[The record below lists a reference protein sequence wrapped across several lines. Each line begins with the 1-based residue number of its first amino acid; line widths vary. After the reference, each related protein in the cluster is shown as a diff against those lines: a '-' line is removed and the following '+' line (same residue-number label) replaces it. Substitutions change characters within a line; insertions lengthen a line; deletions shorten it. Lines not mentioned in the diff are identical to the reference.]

1 MIYLC
6 IAILVYAL
14 FFFKNNYN
22 PCYKP
27 VNLIENK
34 KKRNTK
40 ISVIA
45 IIILIAFAAL
55 RATTVGYDTPNY
67 YLNFTKIAEANEI
80 SNGHNFEFIFQ
91 LINWFAAGLF
101 GKQGF
106 FFVLL
111 ICETIILCC
120 VAYCSKKLSNDVILV
135 FFFFVTIDIYLRG
148 FDQLRQSVAIAL
160 LMCATASLLN
170 KDFCRYF
177 AFVFLAFMFHKTSI
191 IFAPIGLC
199 CLQKTEKLRLSF
211 YSFVM
216 LCVVF
221 FCIFETQ
228 IIKIIS
234 DIFHLYYYDRYIAT
248 GSWRQKLT
256 VIGYCEIVV
265 SMLIFV
271 AFYCFKLWCN
281 KKRVMLSKTY
291 DILLD
296 VYFFAVVFYII
307 SGICQSPA
315 IYGRLVYLFFWP
327 IIFLAPQVVWA
338 IKEERLRTFIY
349 VCEVALALAYLLAT
363 LYIVDAHGIMP
374 YVLA

>member
-67 YLNFTKIAEANEI
+67 YLNFTRIAEANEI
-80 SNGHNFEFIFQ
+80 SNGHNYEFIFQ

-191 IFAPIGLC
+191 IFAPIGFC
-199 CLQKTEKLRLSF
+199 CLLKTDKSRLIF
-211 YSFVM
+211 YIAIA
-216 LCVVF
+216 LCAAVF
-221 FCIFETQ
+221 CVFATQ
-228 IIKIIS
+228 IISIVCNIL
-234 DIFHLYYYDRYIAT
+234 HLDYYDKYIVT
-248 GSWRQKLT
+248 GLWRQELST
-256 VIGYCEIVV
+256 IGHIEIVI
-265 SMLIFV
+265 SIAIFF
-271 AFYCFKLWCN
+271 AFYLFKLWCN
-281 KKRVMLSKTY
+281 KKTIALPKSY
-291 DILLD
+291 NLLLD
-296 VYFFAVVFYII
+296 IYFFSCIFYII
-307 SGICQSPA
+307 SGVCQSPT

-327 IIFLAPQVVWA
+327 IIFLAPQIISVIENRR
-338 IKEERLRTFIY
+338 IKTLLYI
-349 VCEVALALAYLLAT
+349 CELILALGYLIATTFVIDAY
-363 LYIVDAHGIMP
+363 GIMP